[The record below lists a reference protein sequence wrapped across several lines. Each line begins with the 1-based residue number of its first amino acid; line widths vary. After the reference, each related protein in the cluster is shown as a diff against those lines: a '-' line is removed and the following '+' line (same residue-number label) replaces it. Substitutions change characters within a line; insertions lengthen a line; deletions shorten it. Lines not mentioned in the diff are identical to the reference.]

1 MQKLYWSYNIQFSQ
15 NRGIKMELKLAETQE
30 KYEEL
35 LGDLTYFYTLLIS
48 GVDADTLKSEME
60 KVLFE
65 D

>member
-1 MQKLYWSYNIQFSQ
+1 
-15 NRGIKMELKLAETQE
+15 MELKLAEMQE

-35 LGDLTYFYTLLIS
+35 LGDLTYLYTLLIS
-48 GVDADTLKSEME
+48 EVDADTLKSEME